1 MKIMDN
7 ALVSA
12 ATLSH
17 RYISD
22 RFLPDKAI
30 DLIDEAASRVKIQ
43 GYSSYSPI
51 EVAQNKLNNLL
62 LEKERA
68 LIENDLEKIKEI
80 KSKQTALEKSIEKLT
95 KKALKIPCLT
105 VEYEDVAKVV
115 TDWTGVPVDKLIE
128 TESIKLLSLEDKL
141 KSKIIGQD
149 NAIELIS
156 GAIRRGRIGLK
167 SPDQPTGSFIFVGP
181 TGVGKTEKSLELA
194 EQWGCPIVSADS
206 RQIYRDLPI
215 GTAAPS
221 AEEQARVKHYFIGTK
236 DLHETYNAGQYARDC
251 KTLLSELFK
260 THERV
265 LMVGG
270 SMMYIDAVCKGLDD
284 IPDVPE
290 ELRNEVRKQYAAH
303 GLTWLQEQV
312 AQLDPNYWEKVDR
325 QNPQRLMH
333 CVEICQAT
341 GKPYSSFRK
350 STTLTAEERGFD
362 VEYRMVERPRE
373 ELYERINLR
382 VHKMI
387 EAGLLEEARSAFE
400 KVGVMKDGVVKVEYE
415 NLLPNSL
422 NTVGYKEL
430 IPYFKGEYPLERAIE
445 LIQQNS
451 RHYAKR
457 QMTWWRAKMKNQ
469 N

>member
-1 MKIMDN
+1 MPTL
-7 ALVSA
+7 LVI
-12 ATLSH
+12 L
-17 RYISD
+17 
-22 RFLPDKAI
+22 
-30 DLIDEAASRVKIQ
+30 
-43 GYSSYSPI
+43 
-51 EVAQNKLNNLL
+51 
-62 LEKERA
+62 
-68 LIENDLEKIKEI
+68 
-80 KSKQTALEKSIEKLT
+80 
-95 KKALKIPCLT
+95 
-105 VEYEDVAKVV
+105 
-115 TDWTGVPVDKLIE
+115 
-128 TESIKLLSLEDKL
+128 
-141 KSKIIGQD
+141 
-149 NAIELIS
+149 
-156 GAIRRGRIGLK
+156 
-167 SPDQPTGSFIFVGP
+167 GP
-181 TGVGKTEKSLELA
+181 TGVGKTELSLQLA
-194 EQWGCPIVSADS
+194 EEYGCPIVSADS
-206 RQIYRDLPI
+206 RQIYRDLSI
-215 GTAAPS
+215 GTAAPTE
-221 AEEQARVKHYFIGTK
+221 EEQARAKHYFVGCKQLT
-236 DLHETYNAGQYARDC
+236 ETYSAGQYARDC
-251 KTLLSELFK
+251 TALLQQLFQS
-260 THERV
+260 HERV
-265 LMVGG
+265 VMVGG

-290 ELRNEVRKQYAAH
+290 ALRNEVRKQYAAH

-312 AQLDPNYWEKVDR
+312 AQLDPTYWEEVDR

-387 EAGLLEEARSAFE
+387 EAGLLEEARIAFE
-400 KVGVMKDGVVKVEYE
+400 KVGVMKDGMVKVEYE